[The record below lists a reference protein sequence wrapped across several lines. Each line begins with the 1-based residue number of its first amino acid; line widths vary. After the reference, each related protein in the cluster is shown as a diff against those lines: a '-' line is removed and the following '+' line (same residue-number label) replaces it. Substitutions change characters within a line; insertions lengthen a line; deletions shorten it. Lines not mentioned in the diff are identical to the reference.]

1 MLDIPWF
8 PNYKLIEWSWDIVS
22 INFKRTWKEK
32 ILKAPVTT
40 AWYKRLN
47 LYENKVC
54 TTICIHEIVALVF
67 HWEKPIWYIVNH
79 IDWNK
84 WNNNPDNLEYTTYS
98 GNLIHS
104 INVLGNKYHFHT
116 HKLRHN
122 LWRFWSCHSFSKP
135 VMQITKQWEFIKEFD
150 STMSAER
157 ETWICHSHIW
167 KVCCWK
173 ARSAW
178 WFIWTYLS

>member
-1 MLDIPWF
+1 MLDIPWY
-8 PNYKLIEWSWDIVS
+8 PNYKLIEWTWDIYS
-22 INFKRTWKEK
+22 INFKRTWVWKV
-32 ILKAPVTT
+32 LKAPLS

-47 LYENKVC
+47 LYADWK
-54 TTICIHEIVALVF
+54 IKWHSIHTIVALVF
-67 HWEKPIWYIVNH
+67 HWPKPEWMIINH

-84 WNNNPDNLEYTTYS
+84 LNNNPDNLEYTTYS

-116 HKLRHN
+116 HKIRHN
-122 LWRFWSCHSFSKP
+122 LWKFWSCHSFSKP
-135 VMQITKQWEFIKEFD
+135 VMQITKQGEFIKEFD

-167 KVCCWK
+167 KVCSWK
-173 ARSAW
+173 YKSAG